1 MALFSNNPSS
11 SRGGG
16 SKNIVEFRAGKMH
29 LKGTTV
35 HPDKRKGL
43 VYVYQA
49 DDSLMHFCWK
59 DRTAGKVE
67 DDLIIFPDDC
77 ELKRVPQ
84 CTTGRVYLLKF
95 KSTNRKLFFWMQ
107 EPKADKDED
116 HCKKVNDTLNNP
128 PKPGQSSSSGTP
140 DLSNLDSI
148 NGGNLQELFN
158 NVDHQ
163 QLLQMMTGGGLGAGG
178 LGNLLNPGGSQ
189 GGSMSSHRSGRNQS
203 SSSTPQRS
211 SASSTPARPA
221 TTTGA
226 GSNNN
231 SAPAAAPATPAAPAA
246 SQPTLQLS
254 HLQDILSNMG
264 AVPKDGAGG
273 PTGGAPKPE
282 VNLAEAITPEKMIP
296 ILADSQVQERLK
308 PFLPQGETIGSTEE
322 ELRATVHSPHFRSA
336 MSSFSSAL
344 ATGQLGPALAQ
355 FALPEAAQ
363 EAASR
368 GDVAGFAKAMQEDA
382 AKNKE

>member
-1 MALFSNNPSS
+1 MALFSNNPST
-11 SRGGG
+11 SRGGS

-59 DRTAGKVE
+59 DRTNNKVE

-77 ELKRVPQ
+77 ELRRVPQ

-107 EPKADKDED
+107 EPKTDKDED
-116 HCKKVNDTLNNP
+116 HCKKVNETLNNP
-128 PKPGQSSSSGTP
+128 PKPGQSSSSATP
-140 DLSNLDSI
+140 DLSNLDSL

-163 QLLQMMTGGGLGAGG
+163 QLLQMMTGGGLGGGG
-178 LGNLLNPGGSQ
+178 LGNLLNPGGAGQ
-189 GGSMSSHRSGRNQS
+189 SMSSRRNQS
-203 SSSTPQRS
+203 STPSATSQRAPS
-211 SASSTPARPA
+211 SASTPARPA
-221 TTTGA
+221 TTTSA
-226 GSNNN
+226 ATGSNNN
-231 SAPAAAPATPAAPAA
+231 SGGGG
-246 SQPTLQLS
+246 QPTLQLS
-254 HLQDILSNMG
+254 QLQDILSNMG
-264 AVPKDGAGG
+264 AAQSGG
-273 PTGGAPKPE
+273 TASPKPE
-282 VNLAEAITPEKMIP
+282 VNLAEAITPDKMIP
-296 ILADSQVQERLK
+296 ILADAQVQERLK
-308 PFLPQGETIGSTEE
+308 PYLPQGETIGTTED
-322 ELRATVHSPHFRSA
+322 ELRATVHSPHFRQA
-336 MSSFSSAL
+336 MASFSSAL

-355 FALPEAAQ
+355 FQLPEAAQ

-368 GDVAGFAKAMQEDA
+368 GDVAGFAKAMQDDA
-382 AKNKE
+382 ANKED

>member
-1 MALFSNNPSS
+1 MALFSNNAST
-11 SRGGG
+11 SRGNS

-107 EPKADKDED
+107 EPKTDKDEE

-128 PKPGQSSSSGTP
+128 PKPGQSSSGTP
-140 DLSNLDSI
+140 DLGSQLDSI

-178 LGNLLNPGGSQ
+178 LGNLLGAAGGQ
-189 GGSMSSHRSGRNQS
+189 GGSMSSHRSGRNT
-203 SSSTPQRS
+203 SSTPQRS
-211 SASSTPARPA
+211 SANTTPARPA

-226 GSNNN
+226 SGNNN
-231 SAPAAAPATPAAPAA
+231 ASSTTPASAA
-246 SQPTLQLS
+246 SSQPTVQLS

-264 AVPKDGAGG
+264 AVPATAPSGG
-273 PTGGAPKPE
+273 STNAAATPRTE

-336 MSSFSSAL
+336 MNSFSSAL
-344 ATGQLGPALAQ
+344 ASGQLAPALAQ

-382 AKNKE
+382 KKE